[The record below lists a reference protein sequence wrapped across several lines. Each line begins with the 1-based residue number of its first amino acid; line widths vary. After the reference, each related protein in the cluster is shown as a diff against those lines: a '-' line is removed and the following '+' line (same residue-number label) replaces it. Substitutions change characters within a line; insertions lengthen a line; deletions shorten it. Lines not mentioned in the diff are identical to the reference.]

1 MPIDPCFGPLGGL
14 CAFLGALGLLLAS
27 FGLIGTFAQGSDAW
41 ERIDPFLLFVGLSI
55 VGIMLLAACIILAV
69 INQGELSPGCP
80 GHAAWTGSMVLFA
93 HLP

>member
-27 FGLIGTFAQGSDAW
+27 FGLIGTFAQGSDAFKSMH
-41 ERIDPFLLFVGLSI
+41 DLPPFACVPITGVILLLGV
-55 VGIMLLAACIILAV
+55 IILAV

-80 GHAAWTGSMVLFA
+80 GHMAWTGSMALVA